1 MTSQKLNASLKE
13 IKTELK
19 ILHPSK
25 LMEVCLRLA
34 KFRKENKE
42 LLSYLLFESED
53 EKSYIKDVKA
63 LIDELF
69 AEVRISNS
77 YQAKKSIRKILAI
90 ANKHIK
96 YSGSKQT
103 EVEILIYFC
112 KKLKKSGI
120 PLHATSVLG
129 NLFARQIQKIHKSL
143 ATLHEDLQFD
153 YMEEL
158 RREH

>member
-1 MTSQKLNASLKE
+1 MASQKLNASLKE

-19 ILHPSK
+19 ILHPSR

-53 EKSYIKDVKA
+53 EKSYVKDVKA
-63 LIDELF
+63 VIDELF

-77 YQAKKSIRKILAI
+77 YHAKKSIRKILSV

-103 EVEILIYFC
+103 EVEILIHFC

-120 PLHATSVLG
+120 PIHATSALG
-129 NLFARQIQKIHKSL
+129 SLYARQIQKIHKSL

-158 RREH
+158 RKEH